1 MGLRLGLWVLSRMI
15 RALMKRRRLDSNYNG
30 SSKKRFRLRPI
41 RRLKRTRRLRLIRRL
56 KLIKRLKQTRKL

>member
-1 MGLRLGLWVLSRMI
+1 MI